1 MIEKLYQLKKTQ
13 IDRKLMEK
21 GQLLGQINAIET
33 ELAVTQAKINTTGVQ
48 PYGAISDFTIL
59 QIHKNTMKL
68 HMSKLNAKKRNLE
81 KKHEV
86 VVNELVELQK
96 ESEQYNYILQEE
108 KKEKMKALLAAEE
121 EAASEYMQSKYIRG

>member
-68 HMSKLNAKKRNLE
+68 HMSKLNAKKE
-81 KKHEV
+81 
-86 VVNELVELQK
+86 
-96 ESEQYNYILQEE
+96 I
-108 KKEKMKALLAAEE
+108 
-121 EAASEYMQSKYIRG
+121 

>member
-1 MIEKLYQLKKTQ
+1 MIEKLYELKQTQ

-21 GQLLGQINAIET
+21 GQLMSQINAIET

-48 PYGAISDFTIL
+48 PHGAISDFTIL

-68 HMSKLNAKKRNLE
+68 HMSKLNAKKKNLD
-81 KKHEV
+81 KKYEA

-96 ESEQYNYILQEE
+96 ESEQFNYILEE
-108 KKEKMKALLAAEE
+108 QKKEKMKALLAAEE

>member
-1 MIEKLYQLKKTQ
+1 MIEKLYELKQTQ

-21 GQLLGQINAIET
+21 GQLMGQINAIET

-48 PYGAISDFTIL
+48 PHGAISDFTIL

-68 HMSKLNAKKRNLE
+68 HMSKLNAKKKNLD
-81 KKHEV
+81 KKYEA

-96 ESEQYNYILQEE
+96 ESEQFNYILEE
-108 KKEKMKALLAAEE
+108 QKKEKMKALLAAEE